1 MTTSPQPPALDAG
14 RRTHRR
20 AADRGG
26 VGQATGRVRRTDRS
40 RRSALACVAVLAVAL
55 SGLTACGSKDSGAT
69 LELSAALPDKVP
81 GGTVIR
87 IGDPSIQAIVQTS
100 GLSRQLADAGV
111 KVQWA
116 NISGGPQSIQ
126 AFRGN
131 KLDCSSVADIP
142 SLFAAWTGTST
153 RIIFQSVTVDPLE
166 HPIYELGVAPGVTV
180 TSLADL
186 RGKKIA
192 YSAGQA
198 QGALVLRVL
207 QKAGLTQKDVK
218 LIDLTSTGDS
228 YVTALGGK
236 AVDVAPLGAAN
247 VKIYEGKYPGGT
259 AIPTGIRDD
268 ASTLYCLTSSVKDE
282 AKAAALKVYVAV
294 RTKAL
299 LWQNQHPDEYAK
311 AYLEDVQGLSAA
323 DAKTVNALDGTAGIP
338 STWDNAQTRLQ
349 ETADLLAREQGHKK
363 LDVSILVDR
372 RFEKIEAAAAG
383 SDVVTGDA
391 S

>member
-1 MTTSPQPPALDAG
+1 MTTSTLSPAPGAG
-14 RRTHRR
+14 RRTRRR
-20 AADRGG
+20 AARRGG
-26 VGQATGRVRRTDRS
+26 ARQAVDRRRAVRA
-40 RRSALACVAVLAVAL
+40 RRPAFASLAVLAAVL
-55 SGLTACGSKDSGAT
+55 SGLTACGSRASGAT
-69 LELSAALPDKVP
+69 LELSAALPDTVP
-81 GGTVIR
+81 SGTVIR
-87 IGDPSIQAIVQTS
+87 VGDPTIQAIVQVS
-100 GLSRQLADAGV
+100 GLDKQLTDAGV
-111 KVQWA
+111 TVRWA

-131 KLDCSSVADIP
+131 KLDCSAVADIP

-153 RIIFQSVTVDPLE
+153 KIVFQSVTIDPLQ

-180 TSLADL
+180 NSLADL

-207 QKAGLTQKDVK
+207 RKAGLTQKDVK
-218 LIDLTSTGDS
+218 LVDLTSTGDS

-259 AIPTGIRDD
+259 AISTGIRDD
-268 ASTLYCLTSSVKDE
+268 AATLYCLTSSVKDA

-299 LWQNQHPDEYAK
+299 LWRNQHPDEYTK
-311 AYLEDVQGLSAA
+311 AYFEDVQGLDAA
-323 DAKTVNALDGTAGIP
+323 DAKEVNTLTGNTGIP
-338 STWDNAQTRLQ
+338 ANWDHAQARLQ
-349 ETADLLAREQGHKK
+349 DTADLLAREQGHRK
-363 LDVSILVDR
+363 LDVSTLVDR
-372 RFEKIEAAAAG
+372 RFEPIEAAAAG
-383 SDVVTGDA
+383 SDAVTGDA